1 MDKLRLEIRA
11 MDEVWPLAG
20 TEGGWGGSGE
30 GRDPGLGSPVSRPQ
44 IQPDLREL
52 METMHRMSHLPPDFE
67 GRQTVSQW

>member
-11 MDEVWPLAG
+11 MDEVKDSGRERRLGRWAG
-20 TEGGWGGSGE
+20 R
-30 GRDPGLGSPVSRPQ
+30 GRVPAPHLCLQ